1 MVLLNYPKDKIVKIP
16 NSVELK
22 KFQECKILKKN
33 KETIK
38 FITVDRYYE
47 KKKGLD
53 LIEQVSKYL
62 IEKKINFKWTLVGRD
77 SSNLLKKD
85 FIIKNK
91 NFFEILKEIPNNDEI
106 YFPHSKLIKIYKSH
120 DAYINLARI
129 ESFGITLLEAIAA
142 GLPVISFDTKGAN
155 ELIINNENGI
165 LVNEYNPLKMAELI
179 IEKIKDNYF
188 DKEIKNTKIEKYDLE
203 FNSILTQ
210 NNY

>member
-1 MVLLNYPKDKIVKIP
+1 MK
-16 NSVELK
+16 
-22 KFQECKILKKN
+22 
-33 KETIK
+33 
-38 FITVDRYYE
+38 
-47 KKKGLD
+47 
-53 LIEQVSKYL
+53 
-62 IEKKINFKWTLVGRD
+62 KKINFKWTLVGRD

-91 NFFEILKEIPNNDEI
+91 NFFEILKEIPNDDEI

-203 FNSILTQ
+203 YNSILTQ

>member
-1 MVLLNYPKDKIVKIP
+1 MD
-16 NSVELK
+16 S
-22 KFQECKILKKN
+22 C
-33 KETIK
+33 
-38 FITVDRYYE
+38 
-47 KKKGLD
+47 
-53 LIEQVSKYL
+53 
-62 IEKKINFKWTLVGRD
+62 WTGS

-179 IEKIKDNYF
+179 MEKLIIIILIK
-188 DKEIKNTKIEKYDLE
+188 K
-203 FNSILTQ
+203 
-210 NNY
+210 